1 MNFDPRSIFFMFI
14 LRAIKQKTSVSKIL
28 SFSIEVNVK
37 ELTYV
42 KAMLLQDSRISPMLG
57 DMKMNIFLTIN

>member
-1 MNFDPRSIFFMFI
+1 MFI